1 MKEEHKVKLVDMLGE
16 EKANLIFKQVE
27 NQAKLNE
34 IHEKAKK
41 DEEARM
47 VNAMIDKGYLIG
59 GEYYSGH
66 RFRGKHVAMWDAQE
80 GCFLTINFTMGSFF
94 VEKLPYFGDVAHTN
108 QDGFIPFDK
117 IEKRKF

>member
-1 MKEEHKVKLVDMLGE
+1 MKEEYKVKLVDMLGE
-16 EKANLIFKQVE
+16 EKANLVFKQIE
-27 NQAKLNE
+27 DEAKQMTIRE
-34 IHEKAKK
+34 QAKK

-66 RFRGKHVAMWDAQE
+66 RFRGKYVAMWDAQE
-80 GCFLTINFTMGSFF
+80 GCFLTINYTMGSFF
-94 VEKLPYFGDVAHTN
+94 VERLPYFGDVAHTN

>member
-1 MKEEHKVKLVDMLGE
+1 MKEEHKVKLVEMLGE
-16 EKANLIFKQVE
+16 EKANLAFKQIE
-27 NQAKLNE
+27 EQAKQTAIRNQ
-34 IHEKAKK
+34 AKK

-47 VNAMIDKGYLIG
+47 VNAMIAKAYLIG

>member
-1 MKEEHKVKLVDMLGE
+1 MKDEHKVKLVDMLGE

-27 NQAKLNE
+27 DQAKQNE
-34 IHEKAKK
+34 IQEKKKK

-47 VNAMIDKGYLIG
+47 INAMIDKGYLIG

-80 GCFLTINFTMGSFF
+80 GCFLTLNYTMGAFF
-94 VEKLPYFGDVAHTN
+94 VERLPYFGDVAHTN
-108 QDGFIPFDK
+108 QDGFIPFDR